1 MKTCN
6 YCQLLNDIKNI
17 IIFYNLNKIIMVN
30 KMENKSI
37 WELTTKIN
45 KREKLTKDIECDIL
59 IVGAGMA
66 GTLIGYFLSKQYK
79 NVVLIDKD
87 TIGNGVTKNTTAKIT
102 AQHGLIYNK
111 LLRTMGYN
119 KARLFY
125 EANNEAL
132 NNFKKIINDNHIDCD
147 LKEEN
152 AYVYTLRDTIK
163 LEKEYKAYKKLNIK
177 GNLTDKVNL
186 PFDVKQALVMK
197 EQASF
202 HPLKFIKFISQNLT
216 IYENTKMVKIDNGIV
231 TTENGSKIKA
241 KKIVIA
247 THFPI
252 IDNIGYYFIKQHQS
266 KSYLIALKNAKSV
279 NGMYIDENNKNGYTL
294 RDYKDYVL
302 FGGYAHKTGKKSDCY
317 YLDKLEKESK
327 LYFKDSEVVARF
339 SAQDCMS
346 LDHMPYIGKY
356 SKKSN
361 DIYVATGF
369 NKWGMTGSMLSAMII
384 TDLIYNKENKY
395 TKLLSPSRLNF
406 ISSIP
411 NLSKNSLQTVNGLLL
426 KRVLMKRK
434 DVINLEKNSSII
446 VKHKKRYLG
455 IYKDNEGKI
464 YAVDVRCPHLG
475 CILSF
480 NKEERAYECPCHGS
494 KFDYAGN
501 LIYSPSIYN
510 TKKYKI

>member
-1 MKTCN
+1 M
-6 YCQLLNDIKNI
+6 I
-17 IIFYNLNKIIMVN
+17 
-30 KMENKSI
+30 NKSI

-45 KREKLTKDIECDIL
+45 KREKLTHNIECDVL
-59 IVGAGMA
+59 IVGSGIA
-66 GTLIGYFLSKQYK
+66 GTLIGYFLSKNHK
-79 NVVLIDKD
+79 NVVLIDKAS
-87 TIGNGVTKNTTAKIT
+87 IGSGVTKNTTAKIT

-111 LLRTMGYN
+111 LLRTMGYT
-119 KARLFY
+119 KAKLFY
-125 EANNEAL
+125 EANIDAL
-132 NNFKKIINDNHIDCD
+132 NNFKNIIKENIIDCD
-147 LKEEN
+147 FKEEN
-152 AYVYTLRDTIK
+152 AYVYTLRETNK
-163 LEKEYKAYKKLNIK
+163 LEKEYKAYKKLNIP
-177 GNLTDKVNL
+177 GYLTHKTNL
-186 PFDVKQALVMK
+186 PFEIKQALVMEK
-197 EQASF
+197 QASF
-202 HPLKFIKFISQNLT
+202 HPLKFIKFISKDLT
-216 IYENTKMVKIDNGIV
+216 IFENTKMVKIDNNIV

-266 KSYLIALKNAKSV
+266 KSYLISLKNAKNV
-279 NGMYIDENNKNGYTL
+279 NGMYIDENKTNGYTL
-294 RDYKDYVL
+294 RDYNEYVL

-356 SKKSN
+356 SKKSCN
-361 DIYVATGF
+361 IYVATGF

-384 TDLIYNKENKY
+384 TDLINNKENKY
-395 TKLLSPSRLNF
+395 TKLFSPSRFNLL
-406 ISSIP
+406 SSIS
-411 NLSKNSLQTVNGLLL
+411 NLSKNSLQTVNGFLL

-455 IYKDNEGKI
+455 IYKDNEGRI
-464 YAVDVRCPHLG
+464 YAIDVRCPHLG

-494 KFDYAGN
+494 KFDYEGN
-501 LIYSPSIYN
+501 LIYSPSIYD
-510 TKKYKI
+510 TKKYKF